1 MAIEDFELCIKP
13 KFNLELWRYM
23 DLEKFESLLKNSSLF
38 FCRADRFA
46 DPFEGSI
53 PKREVKEDISGLSN
67 QHRLM
72 KKQKIINCWHINNSE
87 NDSMW
92 KLYLKSNEGIAIRTT
107 VERLKLSFANTKELV
122 FCSQVRYLDYEKDI
136 WYHETDYPHTRYN
149 MFIPLVHKR
158 IEFIQENE
166 LRLIHSIDYREF
178 SNDYWEK
185 QPIEK
190 GKNIRID
197 INVLV
202 DEIYC
207 APTCD
212 NYQTSKTERIIQR
225 YGYKFNVKKYKLS
238 SQPYY

>member
-13 KFNLELWRYM
+13 KFNFELWRYM

-53 PKREVKEDISGLSN
+53 PKREVKENISGLSN
-67 QHRLM
+67 QHILM
-72 KKQKIINCWHINNSE
+72 KKQKIINCWHINNNE

-107 VERLKLSFANTKELV
+107 FERLKLAFVNTIEQV

-136 WYHETDYPHTRYN
+136 WYHETDYPHTSYN
-149 MFIPLVHKR
+149 LFIPLIHKR

-166 LRLIHSIDYREF
+166 LRLIHSIDYPEF
-178 SNDYWEK
+178 SNEYWEK

-212 NYQTSKTERIIQR
+212 DYQISKIEGIIQK
-225 YGYKFNVKKYKLS
+225 YGYEFDVKKSKLS